1 MISGNEW
8 WQIPAIAFVLTAS
21 LSGPALAEAVES
33 FLVDEANGRYALA
46 PLEGGIV
53 KLDTRTGAVTECRRK
68 DDALS
73 CALAQDERQKMQDE
87 IDRLTRDNA
96 ELRAKL
102 NRSPTE
108 GVEKPSPALPSD
120 EDVERALS
128 LMERFLRRFK
138 DIMREDGKGTPL

>member
-1 MISGNEW
+1 M
-8 WQIPAIAFVLTAS
+8 PA
-21 LSGPALAEAVES
+21 
-33 FLVDEANGRYALA
+33 
-46 PLEGGIV
+46 
-53 KLDTRTGAVTECRRK
+53 K

-102 NRSPTE
+102 SSAPT
-108 GVEKPSPALPSD
+108 GGAVKPAPALPSD
-120 EDVERALS
+120 EEVDRALS

-138 DIMREDGKGTPL
+138 DIMREDNKGTPL